1 MRAFKFLLDGRVAPF
16 SRFHW
21 PIGEW
26 VESEQQQTA
35 CNAGIHACEP
45 ADLPFWLMD
54 ELWEIELSGP
64 TRRGRHKLVADSGR
78 LVRPIQHWN
87 QAVREQ
93 FADACVTRVRELA
106 DRRPEAAG
114 HLTDLTSWAAHVRP
128 VAVASLAARAFE
140 AVEGREGYDAERTAQ
155 TRWLVGALSLDR

>member
-1 MRAFKFLLDGRVAPF
+1 MRTYKFLLAGRVAPF

-26 VESEQQQTA
+26 VESGQQTA
-35 CNAGIHACEP
+35 CNSGIHACET

-78 LVRPIQHWN
+78 LIRPVEPWN
-87 QAVREQ
+87 QAAGEE

-106 DRRPEAAG
+106 DRRAEAAG
-114 HLTDLTSWAAHVRP
+114 HLRDLASWAAHVRP
-128 VAVASLAARAFE
+128 VAVASLAARSFE
-140 AVEGREGYDAERTAQ
+140 AIEGRTGYVAERAAQ
-155 TRWLVGALSLDR
+155 TRWLIDTLALDR